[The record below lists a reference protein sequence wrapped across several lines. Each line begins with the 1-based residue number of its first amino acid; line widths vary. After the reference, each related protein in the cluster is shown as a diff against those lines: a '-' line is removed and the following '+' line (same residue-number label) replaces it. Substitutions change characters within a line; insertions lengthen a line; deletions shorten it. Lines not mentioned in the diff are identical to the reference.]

1 MKTKELLDL
10 LNAHTDKRLLFEY
23 RPGQFVNRK
32 YHITEVKNI
41 KVESVDC
48 GARSDAWNET
58 IIQLWESASENEERN
73 YMSIYKALGIL
84 NKVDKMRP
92 MDREAVVKFEYSNDS
107 FHTAQLD
114 VSRYTIEDN
123 KLILMLHAQPTDCKA
138 KEECGVPVEVEMA
151 QAEEPCCDPKSGCC

>member
-1 MKTKELLDL
+1 MKTKEFLEL
-10 LNAHTDKRLLFEY
+10 LNSHPEKRLRFEY
-23 RPGQFVNRK
+23 RPGLFVNRK

-41 KVESVDC
+41 QVQSVDC
-48 GARSDAWNET
+48 GAKTDAWNET
-58 IIQLWESASENEERN
+58 IIQLWESPVENEERN

-114 VSRYTIEDN
+114 VSNFAVEEG
-123 KLILMLHAQPTDCKA
+123 KLTFVLHTLPTDCKA
-138 KEECGVPVEVEMA
+138 KEDCGVPA
-151 QAEEPCCDPKSGCC
+151 QEELVHAKEPCCDPKSGCC